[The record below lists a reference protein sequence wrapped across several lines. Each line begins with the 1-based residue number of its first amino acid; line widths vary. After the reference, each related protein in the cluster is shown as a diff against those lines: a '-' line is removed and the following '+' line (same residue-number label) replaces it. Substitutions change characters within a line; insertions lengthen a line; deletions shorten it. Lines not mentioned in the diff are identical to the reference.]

1 MSSFINNVKFANAGI
16 RYFFQ
21 TEKNGRIQAIVSCMI
36 LVASW
41 FFEINRIEWC
51 LVIFCIA
58 LIVSLEMVNTALER
72 VCAMLSTEYHPMVKI
87 IKDVAAGAVW
97 WASIF
102 CSIIGIIIFMPYVIE
117 FFHLHI
123 S

>member
-1 MSSFINNVKFANAGI
+1 MSSFKNNVKSANAGI

-21 TEKNGRIQAIVSCMI
+21 TERNGRIQAIVSSII
-36 LVASW
+36 LLVSW
-41 FFEINRIEWC
+41 FFGINRFEWC

-58 LIVSLEMVNTALER
+58 LVMSLEMVNTALER

-102 CSIIGIIIFMPYVIE
+102 CIIIGAIIFLPYVMK
-117 FFHLHI
+117 FFNLQI
-123 S
+123 T

>member
-21 TEKNGRIQAIVSCMI
+21 TERNGRIQAIVSCMI
-36 LVASW
+36 LFASW
-41 FFEINRIEWC
+41 FFGINRIEWI

-102 CSIIGIIIFMPYVIE
+102 CIIIGIIIFMPYVIE

>member
-1 MSSFINNVKFANAGI
+1 MSSFKNNVKFANAGI

-21 TEKNGRIQAIVSCMI
+21 TERNGRIQAIVSCII
-36 LVASW
+36 LLVSW
-41 FFEINRIEWC
+41 FFGINRFEWC

-58 LIVSLEMVNTALER
+58 FVMSLEMVNTALER
-72 VCAMLSTEYHPMVKI
+72 VCSMLSTEYNPMVKI

-102 CSIIGIIIFMPYVIE
+102 CIIIGAIIFLPYLMK
-117 FFHLHI
+117 FFNLQI
-123 S
+123 P